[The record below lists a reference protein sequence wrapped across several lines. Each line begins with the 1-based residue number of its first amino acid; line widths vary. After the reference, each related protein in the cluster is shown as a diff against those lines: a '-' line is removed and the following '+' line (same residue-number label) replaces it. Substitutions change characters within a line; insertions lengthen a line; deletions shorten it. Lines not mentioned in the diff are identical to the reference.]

1 MQRLIMPALILAFAA
16 AAAVA
21 QPPAG
26 PAFPPQ
32 PPAARPVPKD
42 PGVPDDEGK
51 IIMNYWVHI
60 NDLLKD
66 DSLRRNTMTV
76 RPGGQYVARK
86 SYPFEGFGHLRAKD
100 LLRAAREGIEAA
112 RTATWGKSQAEV
124 ERQITKNLIAAFEY
138 YPLLAQDDS
147 DITPLLHAIEDS
159 RSEEMLR
166 LFLLERCAP
175 GMVNPSLFSTYLQES
190 LARDPAPI
198 RLALKNIV
206 ASAVESPRVL
216 HVAIAALY
224 DFYYYEY
231 SKFLAKDPAVAA
243 YAQKEAIPV
252 TPAILLRADAP
263 QLSGDVARLNRDYL
277 EQWEEV
283 ARFLSEYFR
292 PGTTRTPEVRDQA
305 RKYLER
311 IYLEIPFDNRDAV
324 KGFLDRASLAP
335 NPA

>member
-1 MQRLIMPALILAFAA
+1 MQRLIVPALILAFAA
-16 AAAVA
+16 AAMAEA
-21 QPPAG
+21 PERPAI
-26 PAFPPQ
+26 PPQ
-32 PPAARPVPKD
+32 LPKSKPVPKD
-42 PGVPDDEGK
+42 PGMPDDEGK

-76 RPGGQYVARK
+76 RPGGKYVARK

-124 ERQITKNLIAAFEY
+124 ERQITKNLITAFEY

-147 DITPLLHAIEDS
+147 DIAPLLHAIEDS

-175 GMVNPSLFSTYLQES
+175 GLVSPSLFSTYLQET

-198 RLALKNIV
+198 RLALKNVI

-216 HVAIAALY
+216 RIAIEALY
-224 DFYYYEY
+224 AFYYYEY
-231 SKFLAKDPAVAA
+231 GKFLGKDPAVAA
-243 YAQKEAIPV
+243 YAEKEGIPV

-263 QLSGDVARLNRDYL
+263 QLSGDVARLNSDYL
-277 EQWEEV
+277 EQWTEI
-283 ARFLSEYFR
+283 ARSLAEYFR
-292 PGTTRTPEVRDQA
+292 PGTTRTPEVQGQA
-305 RKYLER
+305 RRCLER
-311 IYLEIPFDNRDAV
+311 IYLEIPFDNRDAI
-324 KGFLDRASLAP
+324 KGFLDRATVAP